1 MATHSSVLAWRIP
14 GMVELGGLLSMGSHR
29 VGHDWHDLAA
39 AAAWMYAMVANSRGN
54 ESVVKKPVK
63 NDFESDKAKNDWI
76 LMK

>member
-1 MATHSSVLAWRIP
+1 
-14 GMVELGGLLSMGSHR
+14 MGSHR